1 MSIELYSPQYFAT
14 CAVGGVLSCGLSHT
28 LLTPVDLAKC
38 NAQANPQVYNK
49 GMAGNLKLLMQQQG
63 TIGAVRG
70 WLPTLLGYSLQGA
83 NKFGWYEVFKH
94 YYGKAVGDEFFSK
107 YQSLVFMA
115 ASASAEFLADI
126 MYVPFESIKVRVQTD
141 MKMPASMVKSAGIMH
156 KEEGMNA
163 FFKSLSPLWARQIP
177 YTIIKFVAFEKI
189 VRAIYG
195 LLPGDAADYNKTQ
208 KLGVTLAAGYSAG
221 AFLPP
226 PVCLSV
232 RVLCCVVPMMTQPF
246 SSICRESLRS
256 FLTLRCDLRCRVAPG
271 RHHGV
276 EALGRQDGGQ
286 HDGQRQAH
294 LRRDRLQRPVEGLR
308 SACVH
313 DRYAHGRAVVH
324 LRRLQGGQRPPD
336 HGLQE
341 VSKHEPTQA
350 HFVYVILSFLFRA
363 EL

>member
-221 AFLPP
+221 
-226 PVCLSV
+226 V
-232 RVLCCVVPMMTQPF
+232 
-246 SSICRESLRS
+246 IC
-256 FLTLRCDLRCRVAPG
+256 G
-271 RHHGV
+271 
-276 EALGRQDGGQ
+276 
-286 HDGQRQAH
+286 
-294 LRRDRLQRPVEGLR
+294 
-308 SACVH
+308 
-313 DRYAHGRAVVH
+313 AVSH
-324 LRRLQGGQRPPD
+324 PAD
-336 HGLQE
+336 TM
-341 VSKHEPTQA
+341 VSKLSAGKTEGSTMDNVKRIYGEIGFNGLWKGFGPRVFMIGTLTAVQWFIYDAYKVASGLPTTG
-350 HFVYVILSFLFRA
+350 SKK
-363 EL
+363 

>member
-1 MSIELYSPQYFAT
+1 MCCRPRCLCVREQ
-14 CAVGGVLSCGLSHT
+14 
-28 LLTPVDLAKC
+28 LTPVDLAKC

-221 AFLPP
+221 
-226 PVCLSV
+226 V
-232 RVLCCVVPMMTQPF
+232 
-246 SSICRESLRS
+246 IC
-256 FLTLRCDLRCRVAPG
+256 G
-271 RHHGV
+271 
-276 EALGRQDGGQ
+276 
-286 HDGQRQAH
+286 
-294 LRRDRLQRPVEGLR
+294 
-308 SACVH
+308 
-313 DRYAHGRAVVH
+313 AVSH
-324 LRRLQGGQRPPD
+324 PAD
-336 HGLQE
+336 TM
-341 VSKHEPTQA
+341 VSKLSAGKTEGSTMDNVKRIYGEIGFNGLWKGFGPRVFMIGTLTAVQWFIYDAYKVASGLPTTG
-350 HFVYVILSFLFRA
+350 SKK
-363 EL
+363 